1 MRQSLLFA
9 LLGFLGLILYQNMQQ
24 PQLRLNP
31 LLDRLTHPFDQR
43 IRYRIAEVDPR
54 FGLNEHELKQIS
66 QQATDIWKQ
75 GLGQDYFVYD
85 PMLGS
90 VFDSFMTNVKMSR
103 YNAAINCLN

>member
-9 LLGFLGLILYQNMQQ
+9 LLSFLGLILYQNMQQ

-54 FGLNEHELKQIS
+54 FGLSEHELKYIS
-66 QQATDIWKQ
+66 QQATDIWNR
-75 GLGQDYFVYD
+75 V
-85 PMLGS
+85 
-90 VFDSFMTNVKMSR
+90 
-103 YNAAINCLN
+103 